1 MTTLVDKIK
10 SLGKERIGLSNF
22 EFFKYCLK
30 KLNVEAD

>member
-10 SLGKERIGLSNF
+10 SLGKECIGLSNL
-22 EFFKYCLK
+22 EYFKYCLK